1 MARYRRNPKK
11 STIAISLGVAAL
23 AGGVLWYFLRRK
35 PTPTYM
41 AAPTPTLAQQA
52 AAGPA
57 RPMTTAA
64 MSSLATLA
72 TQLQTAA
79 AGK

>member
-1 MARYRRNPKK
+1 MRRRSNPKK
-11 STIAISLGVAAL
+11 STIVIGLGAVAL
-23 AGGVLWYFLRRK
+23 AGGVAWYFLRRK

-41 AAPTPTLAQQA
+41 AAPVPTLAQQA
-52 AAGPA
+52 AAGPS

-72 TQLQTAA
+72 QQLQTAA
-79 AGK
+79 K